1 MTFTSYTQSAAF
13 IWTNQCVETGSSA
26 FAIPALSCYI
36 IIVTAAIVGI
46 WVVCFPIVVDRNLR
60 NNLLLPL
67 SLVTSDLAIKVI
79 VGVPLDI
86 ETFLYTT
93 SEFMGSLH
101 ARYGSQYSS
110 PRCPR
115 PLGPIFLLLAD
126 CASPEHLS
134 DPLIHLRRSP
144 FMTRKRALIT
154 ILIFFIWL
162 YSVLFAAIPS
172 MGWRDAPG
180 AKPLFL
186 KVFGGFLTPKLTL
199 YLQLPELL
207 STVYYHQRYSY
218 QDLWHCT

>member
-1 MTFTSYTQSAAF
+1 MQDMDHNIHHHGAH
-13 IWTNQCVETGSSA
+13 VLLDHL
-26 FAIPALSCYI
+26 FAIVRLQ
-36 IIVTAAIVGI
+36 
-46 WVVCFPIVVDRNLR
+46 NL
-60 NNLLLPL
+60 N
-67 SLVTSDLAIKVI
+67 
-79 VGVPLDI
+79 
-86 ETFLYTT
+86 
-93 SEFMGSLH
+93 
-101 ARYGSQYSS
+101 
-110 PRCPR
+110 
-115 PLGPIFLLLAD
+115 
-126 CASPEHLS
+126 
-134 DPLIHLRRSP
+134 DPLIHLRRSL

-218 QDLWHCT
+218 QDLWQCT